1 MPISKIPNLSFLF
14 ILNNETGTPYL
25 LLKDF
30 NINRFVSGD
39 LVDEHGAAAVAH

>member
-1 MPISKIPNLSFLF
+1 MPISKTPNLSFLF

-30 NINRFVSGD
+30 
-39 LVDEHGAAAVAH
+39 LE